1 MLRRHVLADRALAH
15 AFAVLGAGARAVV
28 VCRASPRQKSAVVQL
43 MQRHLRAEAAR
54 LDHAQLGRWW
64 SPAFWAAALR
74 RIHCRP
80 AGRTL
85 AIGDGANDVAMLQA
99 ADVGI
104 GIAGKEGRQAVNNAD
119 YAIGQF
125 RFLAR
130 LLLVHGTL
138 SHYRLARLI
147 KYSFAKNVTF
157 SGLLTFY
164 QFYSGYS
171 GQALYDSIS
180 AGLFN
185 VLLTSLPIL
194 IFALVD
200 RPVSDAGLLAHPQLY
215 NRSTSLSGRAFWKTI
230 CDSTVAS
237 AVCFFVPVYA
247 VPLASG
253 GPRNLANMLEL
264 GKVGYT
270 AVLTTVS
277 LDLLLVSRYL
287 TALFLGI
294 LALSVA
300 VWWPLLYIV
309 PRMADV
315 DEMIG
320 MASALFPAAAFWLI
334 VALCTVITGSY
345 RLTWIAFNRYFRPSD
360 FDILA
365 EEEVLM
371 KARADGSDPAGPVGG
386 SDAVA
391 DDVPAAYSAAADV

>member
-1 MLRRHVLADRALAH
+1 MLFRR
-15 AFAVLGAGARAVV
+15 
-28 VCRASPRQKSAVVQL
+28 
-43 MQRHLRAEAAR
+43 
-54 LDHAQLGRWW
+54 
-64 SPAFWAAALR
+64 
-74 RIHCRP
+74 
-80 AGRTL
+80 
-85 AIGDGANDVAMLQA
+85 
-99 ADVGI
+99 
-104 GIAGKEGRQAVNNAD
+104 
-119 YAIGQF
+119 
-125 RFLAR
+125 
-130 LLLVHGTL
+130 
-138 SHYRLARLI
+138 
-147 KYSFAKNVTF
+147 
-157 SGLLTFY
+157 FY
-164 QFYSGYS
+164 CGFS

-185 VLLTSLPIL
+185 VVLTSLPIL
-194 IFALVD
+194 IFALLD

-230 CDSTVAS
+230 WDSTVAS

-277 LDLLLVSRYL
+277 LEILLVSRYL

-300 VWWPLLYIV
+300 IWWPLLYIV

-334 VALCTVITGSY
+334 VALCTVITGFY
-345 RLTWIAFNRYFRPSD
+345 RLTWIAFNRFFRPSD

-365 EEEVLM
+365 EEEVM
-371 KARADGSDPAGPVGG
+371 KARPADAGSEPAGPG
-386 SDAVA
+386 SASAA
-391 DDVPAAYSAAADV
+391 DDVPAACSASSDV